1 MGLQNKDPKDMNR
14 IELKIR
20 SLQIGNPSHDSNPIH
35 ERLFGLEEEDRINN
49 EKIQKEIKNKTVD
62 IWKMT
67 IAILIIT
74 TIVGIITAVVA
85 LK

>member
-1 MGLQNKDPKDMNR
+1 MSLQNKDTKDMNR

-20 SLQIGNPSHDSNPIH
+20 SLQIGKPTHDSNPVH
-35 ERLFGLEEEDRINN
+35 ERLFGLEEDDRMNN
-49 EKIQKEIKNKTVD
+49 DKTQQDIKNKTVD

-74 TIVGIITAVVA
+74 TIVGIITAMVA